1 MLEAMAG
8 CTTIT
13 SGIIFGRQLAQSIGA
28 IKPPRSPRPSI
39 IFRACVPGARQ
50 VSFPN
55 LIHNA
60 PSADPV
66 AFTTALFEFLAK
78 RQGF

>member
-1 MLEAMAG
+1 
-8 CTTIT
+8 
-13 SGIIFGRQLAQSIGA
+13 
-28 IKPPRSPRPSI
+28 
-39 IFRACVPGARQ
+39 VPGARQ

-66 AFTTALFEFLAK
+66 AFTTALFEFVAK
-78 RQGF
+78 RQGI